1 MAHFCF
7 RACSSEASLE
17 RRGDRR
23 KRSLLCLSPS
33 PAAVDAASGEGR
45 PFSRGLPGHGL
56 GQHRAG
62 LLCPQP
68 APEYPDTDLPGG
80 TGHGIRVWCW
90 DVEAGGGSTLVLP
103 TRALHDPG
111 VRVSVIYQLI
121 PLTPQQLHLRAQ
133 KGSGCCGLRGR
144 GPRPGQSRGWGQRQ
158 MGTAAGTGTRVE
170 WEVLG

>member
-1 MAHFCF
+1 MI

-80 TGHGIRVWCW
+80 TGHGIRRSWMGPT
-90 DVEAGGGSTLVLP
+90 AGCRSSTMCSPSSSSWFTLCSWLSSSCCLKSGGE
-103 TRALHDPG
+103 
-111 VRVSVIYQLI
+111 
-121 PLTPQQLHLRAQ
+121 
-133 KGSGCCGLRGR
+133 SGEKRR
-144 GPRPGQSRGWGQRQ
+144 
-158 MGTAAGTGTRVE
+158 
-170 WEVLG
+170 